1 VSSPRC
7 RDDAAYLLGAL
18 SPQDRREFETHL
30 ADCAACQR
38 SVQQLAGL
46 PGLLGK
52 VQPTDFSSPAEPPPP
67 SLLPAL
73 TAAVRHERVQRRWR
87 TGALA
92 VAAVFAVV
100 LLAFG
105 VRAALS
111 SSSPPAGVAMSS
123 ARETP
128 VEATAQ
134 LTDKPWGT
142 QIQLLCHYDTSPSY
156 GPQPRTYT
164 LVVTD
169 RAGATQQVAT
179 WRVVPSGLSKVTAST
194 GWRRADI
201 SRLEIRAPDG
211 SPVLRLDT

>member
-1 VSSPRC
+1 VSSPLC

-18 SPQDRREFETHL
+18 SPSDRREFETHL

-52 VQPTDFSSPAEPPPP
+52 VQPADFSSPAEPPPS

-73 TAAVRHERVQRRWR
+73 TAAVRQERTRRRWR
-87 TGALA
+87 AAALA
-92 VAAVFAVV
+92 VAAAFAVV

-105 VRAALS
+105 VRAAFF

-123 ARETP
+123 VRETP

-142 QIQLLCHYDTSPSY
+142 QIQLLCHYETSPAY

-179 WRVVPSGLSKVTAST
+179 WRVVPNGLSKVTAST

>member
-1 VSSPRC
+1 VSGPLC

-18 SPQDRREFETHL
+18 SPSDRREFETHL
-30 ADCAACQR
+30 ADCPACQR

-52 VQPTDFSSPAEPPPP
+52 VQPADFSSPAEPPPP

-73 TAAVRHERVQRRWR
+73 TAAVHHERTRQRWR
-87 TGALA
+87 VGALA
-92 VAAVFAVV
+92 VAAALAVV

-105 VRAALS
+105 VRAAFF
-111 SSSPPAGVAMSS
+111 SSSPPAGVAMTSV
-123 ARETP
+123 RETP

-142 QIQLLCHYDTSPSY
+142 QILLLCHYDTSPSY
-156 GPQPRTYT
+156 GRQPRTYT

-179 WRVVPSGLSKVTAST
+179 WRVVPTGLSKVTAST

-201 SRLEIRAPDG
+201 SRLEIRGPDG

>member
-1 VSSPRC
+1 M
-7 RDDAAYLLGAL
+7 AAA
-18 SPQDRREFETHL
+18 F
-30 ADCAACQR
+30 
-38 SVQQLAGL
+38 
-46 PGLLGK
+46 
-52 VQPTDFSSPAEPPPP
+52 
-67 SLLPAL
+67 
-73 TAAVRHERVQRRWR
+73 
-87 TGALA
+87 A
-92 VAAVFAVV
+92 VA

-105 VRAALS
+105 VRAAFF

-123 ARETP
+123 VRETP

-142 QIQLLCHYDTSPSY
+142 QIQLLCHYDTSPAY

-169 RAGATQQVAT
+169 LAGATQQVAT

>member
-1 VSSPRC
+1 VSSPLC

-18 SPQDRREFETHL
+18 SPSDRRAFETHL

-52 VQPTDFSSPAEPPPP
+52 VQPADFSSPAEPPPS

-73 TAAVRHERVQRRWR
+73 TAAVRQERTRRRWR
-87 TGALA
+87 AGALA
-92 VAAVFAVV
+92 VAAAFAVV

-105 VRAALS
+105 VRAAFF
-111 SSSPPAGVAMSS
+111 SSSPPAGVAMNSV
-123 ARETP
+123 RETA

-142 QIQLLCHYDTSPSY
+142 QIQLLCHYETSPAY

-179 WRVVPSGLSKVTAST
+179 WRVVPNGLSKVTAST

>member
-1 VSSPRC
+1 VSSPLC

-18 SPQDRREFETHL
+18 SPSDRREFETHL

-46 PGLLGK
+46 PGLLAK
-52 VQPTDFSSPAEPPPP
+52 VQPADFSSPAEPPPS

-73 TAAVRHERVQRRWR
+73 TAAVRQERTRRRWR
-87 TGALA
+87 AGALA
-92 VAAVFAVV
+92 VAAAFAVV

-105 VRAALS
+105 VRGAFF

-123 ARETP
+123 VRETP

-142 QIQLLCHYDTSPSY
+142 QIQLLCHYDTSPAY
-156 GPQPRTYT
+156 GSQPRTYT

-194 GWRRADI
+194 GWRRSDI

-211 SPVLRLDT
+211 SPVLKLDT

>member
-1 VSSPRC
+1 VSIPLC
-7 RDDAAYLLGAL
+7 RNDAAYLLGAL
-18 SPQDRREFETHL
+18 SPSDHREFETHL
-30 ADCAACQR
+30 AGCAACQR

-52 VQPTDFSSPAEPPPP
+52 VQPADFSSPAEPPPP

-73 TAAVRHERVQRRWR
+73 TAAVRAERTRRRWR
-87 TGALA
+87 AGALA
-92 VAAVFAVV
+92 VAAAFTLV

-105 VRAALS
+105 VRAAFF
-111 SSSPPAGVAMSS
+111 SSSPPVGVAMSS
-123 ARETP
+123 VRETP

-142 QIQLLCHYDTSPSY
+142 QIQLLCHYETSPSY
-156 GPQPRTYT
+156 GPQPRMYT

-169 RAGATQQVAT
+169 RAGTTQQVAT
-179 WRVVPSGLSKVTAST
+179 WRVVPTGLSKVTAST

-211 SPVLRLDT
+211 TPVLRLDT